1 MAEVMSIE
9 TKIQLTEKALGS
21 ARDDKN
27 KAEAQKGVLE
37 TELNTQYAKSRA
49 FGVEPEQLGEEISKI
64 RAEVASLF
72 TQVTELI
79 PPEYLQRVGL

>member
-1 MAEVMSIE
+1 MSIE
-9 TKIQLTEKALGS
+9 KKIQLTEKALGL

-37 TELNTQYAKSRA
+37 TELNAQYAKSRE
-49 FGVEPEQLGEEISKI
+49 FGVEPENLGEEIVKI

-72 TQVTELI
+72 SQVTELI
-79 PPEYLQRVGL
+79 PPEYLQKVGL